1 MRHQPGRREDVAV
14 DFGDALS
21 QLAADVDAP
30 SCHRLAP
37 VYLHASHRPGTGT
50 KGGLKSEGRNGS
62 KPRSEFSTLNVRVC
76 LPCNILIPETV

>member
-1 MRHQPGRREDVAV
+1 MRHPPGRREDVAV
-14 DFGDALS
+14 DFGDTLS

-30 SCHRLAP
+30 GCHRLTP

-62 KPRSEFSTLNVRVC
+62 KPRSEFSALNV
-76 LPCNILIPETV
+76 